1 MGQIFQNRF
10 FVRGCTWG
18 VQETLNGV
26 SFVRP
31 SNAVNRVPKKN
42 QGWRILK
49 QLEEINL
56 LSGIPFIQVSFVE
69 CVKVKAF
76 NKTKVGV
83 ESILEIIYG

>member
-18 VQETLNGV
+18 GQETLNGV

-42 QGWRILK
+42 QRWRILK
-49 QLEEINL
+49 QLEAINL
-56 LSGIPFIQVSFVE
+56 
-69 CVKVKAF
+69 
-76 NKTKVGV
+76 
-83 ESILEIIYG
+83 